1 MKTRIL
7 LPLLFAIASPAFAGS
22 PSPTPTPRK
31 PAQAPSKKVDLSEQP
46 PFVGMTK
53 AQALSR
59 YGEPKK
65 HSVTDEGENWIYILN
80 AGEVIGKAFIPFNF
94 HATPVRTGVLVFG
107 ANGKVKK
114 FRWDVPTG

>member
-1 MKTRIL
+1 MMKSRIL
-7 LPLLFAIASPAFAGS
+7 LTLLLAITSSVFAT
-22 PSPTPTPRK
+22 SPTPTPKK
-31 PAQAPSKKVDLSEQP
+31 PANVPSKKVDLSEQA

-53 AQALSR
+53 AQALAR

-65 HSVTDEGENWIYILN
+65 HSVTDEGENWIYVLN

-94 HATPVRTGVLVFG
+94 NATPVRIGVLVFG

-114 FRWDVPTG
+114 FRWDTPTG